1 MEEFLRPYTEEEF
14 DNLFKGSGYPE
25 VVRQYC
31 KEILAEWMNALIDGE
46 VEDLDN
52 PQDVLEAWQDGLHEK
67 PTVREEAWTKVGP
80 YVQVYL
86 SEREYGQSHEWAR
99 KYTQELLDEDSK
111 LPYDDTFNE
120 IRQTNPPASVD
131 GLLKL
136 FRHVAQGKGED
147 YLYYLVLAYYDG
159 WGEDSTIEGILRGV
173 DKFFPIYQQQLAD
186 GHSESYA
193 EAYGEAII
201 YKGWSEEES
210 YNYAAII
217 EQAMANGSDYE
228 QAAEIAQLL
237 THEHLCLKE
246 TDFFKKFKEE
256 WQRELYYQQYVER
269 YFSEG
274 ERQSIIAK
282 NEVRQRIGLRP
293 LDEHSSTE

>member
-14 DNLFKGSGYPE
+14 DKLFKESGYPE
-25 VVRQYC
+25 VVRSYC
-31 KEILAEWMNALIDGE
+31 RVKLIERIDELIDE
-46 VEDLDN
+46 NEINKDDSL
-52 PQDVLEAWQDGLHEK
+52 QDVFESWECSYSTS
-67 PTVREEAWTKVGP
+67 TVREQAWKDLAE
-80 YVQVYL
+80 YVQDYQHEL
-86 SEREYGQSHEWAR
+86 DYGQSHEWAKEFAEYR
-99 KYTQELLDEDSK
+99 NFDE
-111 LPYDDTFNE
+111 PYEETFKK
-120 IRQTNPPASVD
+120 IRQANPPSAVN

-136 FRHVAQGKGED
+136 FRHVAQDKGEE
-147 YLYYLVLAYYDG
+147 YLYFLVLAHYEG
-159 WGEDSTIEGILRGV
+159 WGGDTTIENIIRGV
-173 DKFFPIYQQQLAD
+173 GKFYPIYQQQLAD

-237 THEHLCLKE
+237 TDEHLCLKE
-246 TDFFKKFKEE
+246 DEFLKEFKEE

>member
-14 DNLFKGSGYPE
+14 DTLFKESGYPE
-25 VVRQYC
+25 IARQYC
-31 KEILAEWMNALIDGE
+31 KEILAEWMDALIDGE
-46 VEDLDN
+46 VENLAN
-52 PQDVLEAWQDGLHEK
+52 PQEVLEAWRECPHEK

-120 IRQTNPPASVD
+120 IRQTNPPAAIE

-136 FRHVAQGKGED
+136 FRHVAQDKGEE
-147 YLYYLVLAYYDG
+147 YLYFLVLAHYDG
-159 WGEDSTIEGILRGV
+159 RGGDTTIENIIRGV
-173 DKFFPIYQQQLAD
+173 EKFFPIYQQQLAD

-201 YKGWSEEES
+201 YKGWGEEES
-210 YNYAAII
+210 SNYAAII

-237 THEHLCLKE
+237 TDEHLCLKE
-246 TDFFKKFKEE
+246 TDFIKE
-256 WQRELYYQQYVER
+256 
-269 YFSEG
+269 F
-274 ERQSIIAK
+274 
-282 NEVRQRIGLRP
+282 
-293 LDEHSSTE
+293 

>member
-1 MEEFLRPYTEEEF
+1 M
-14 DNLFKGSGYPE
+14 
-25 VVRQYC
+25 
-31 KEILAEWMNALIDGE
+31 
-46 VEDLDN
+46 
-52 PQDVLEAWQDGLHEK
+52 
-67 PTVREEAWTKVGP
+67 
-80 YVQVYL
+80 
-86 SEREYGQSHEWAR
+86 
-99 KYTQELLDEDSK
+99 
-111 LPYDDTFNE
+111 
-120 IRQTNPPASVD
+120 
-131 GLLKL
+131 
-136 FRHVAQGKGED
+136 
-147 YLYYLVLAYYDG
+147 YYLVLAYYDG

-201 YKGWSEEES
+201 YKGWGEEES
-210 YNYAAII
+210 SNYAAII

>member
-1 MEEFLRPYTEEEF
+1 MEEFLRPYTDEKF

-120 IRQTNPPASVD
+120 IRQTNPPASV
-131 GLLKL
+131 
-136 FRHVAQGKGED
+136 
-147 YLYYLVLAYYDG
+147 
-159 WGEDSTIEGILRGV
+159 LR
-173 DKFFPIYQQQLAD
+173 KIYMIQWEKA
-186 GHSESYA
+186 
-193 EAYGEAII
+193 
-201 YKGWSEEES
+201 
-210 YNYAAII
+210 
-217 EQAMANGSDYE
+217 
-228 QAAEIAQLL
+228 
-237 THEHLCLKE
+237 
-246 TDFFKKFKEE
+246 
-256 WQRELYYQQYVER
+256 R
-269 YFSEG
+269 
-274 ERQSIIAK
+274 K
-282 NEVRQRIGLRP
+282 NFGNK
-293 LDEHSSTE
+293 